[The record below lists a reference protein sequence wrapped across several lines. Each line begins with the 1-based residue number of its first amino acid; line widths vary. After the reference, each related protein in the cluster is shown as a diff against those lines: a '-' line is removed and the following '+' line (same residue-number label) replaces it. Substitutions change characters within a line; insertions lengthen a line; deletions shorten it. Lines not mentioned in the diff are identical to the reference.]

1 MFDASIQHLILVSTR
16 LLLSSCPIIYWWV
29 AMWTTPYAPE
39 ASKKTC
45 DVKWPIP
52 PVKPSVSVE
61 ERISIGILKEA
72 NRPPPWWSNLAFDE
86 RPRLDFL
93 GQWIQ
98 NYFVFYSLIGI
109 IMFSNYLPWT

>member
-1 MFDASIQHLILVSTR
+1 
-16 LLLSSCPIIYWWV
+16 
-29 AMWTTPYAPE
+29 MWTTPFAPE
-39 ASKKTC
+39 TSKKTC
-45 DVKWPIP
+45 DVKWPLP
-52 PVKPSVSVE
+52 QVKPSLSVE

-72 NRPPPWWSNLAFDE
+72 NRPPPWWSNIAFDE
-86 RPRLDFL
+86 RPRLDCL